1 MKTTK
6 WVMLLLA
13 VMAITVTASMFAGD
27 GHRCTASAEECAK
40 KLQAKLSTHGWLG
53 IETEKDANGR
63 ATITGVVPGSP
74 AEKAGF
80 AAGDVLAAING
91 IELGEGSKERLTK
104 AKQKMGPG
112 DEVTYTV
119 LRKGAKLDVT
129 ARLTAMPPERI
140 AQKIGEHILAEHL
153 GVVVA
158 SK

>member
-27 GHRCTASAEECAK
+27 GHRCAASAEECAK

-53 IETEKDANGR
+53 IETEKGANGP
-63 ATITGVVPGSP
+63 TIIGVVPGSP

-91 IELGEGSKERLTK
+91 IELGEGSKERLSK

-129 ARLTAMPPERI
+129 ARLAEMPRDRV
-140 AQKIGEHILAEHL
+140 AQKIGEHVLAEHL
-153 GVVVA
+153 GAVVA

>member
-27 GHRCTASAEECAK
+27 GHRCAASAEECAK

-53 IETEKDANGR
+53 IETEKGANGP
-63 ATITGVVPGSP
+63 TITGVVPGSP

-80 AAGDVLAAING
+80 AVGDVLAAING

-104 AKQKMGPG
+104 TKQKMGPG

-129 ARLTAMPPERI
+129 ARLAEMPRDRI